1 MDMIPGFSDDMLVK
15 EVIKAKFK
23 DQISLIEASGGSAE
37 DFIEKRV
44 ENAGEQ
50 IKAEIE
56 DAKGVF
62 DQAQQTLIKTA
73 SLVVGLPAIMAN
85 PITIAVGQNT
95 IQDIL
100 GNVKTIVA
108 LISSISAILTT
119 LGLIELFKKGGSG
132 DKLQEAAEEQAS
144 KAEEIGSTSDLF
156 SSWKVWDE
164 NDPLWNPV
172 YIELPDRSTRTF
184 FAPLLP
190 PPSSTS
196 ISSFAEELSS
206 LDQWYTLNVDYDPTP
221 VDTPPTGIIYDESLN
236 EYKHLGNGLY
246 LRFSDKIIGL
256 LLYPSLFPQ
265 GATHYLIDLT
275 LKGNTIPDGIDNE
288 GNITT
293 KPGLSALYKAIL
305 NISTPSI

>member
-95 IQDIL
+95 IQEIL
-100 GNVKTIVA
+100 GNVKTIIA

-144 KAEEIGSTSDLF
+144 KAEEMGSNSDLF
-156 SSWKVWDE
+156 NSWKVWDE
-164 NDPLWNPV
+164 NDPHWNAV
-172 YIELPDRSTRTF
+172 DINLPDRSNKIF

-190 PPSSTS
+190 EDPSS
-196 ISSFAEELSS
+196 SSAVQELSS

-221 VDTPPTGIIYDESLN
+221 VNTPPTGIVHDTEYPN
-236 EYKHLGNGLY
+236 EYQHLGNGLY
-246 LRFSDKIIGL
+246 LRIEDKVIGL
-256 LLYPSLFPQ
+256 ILYPSLFPQ
-265 GATHYLIDLT
+265 GDTHYLIDIT

-288 GNITT
+288 GNIIT

-305 NISTPSI
+305 NITTPSI